1 MKKYFL
7 FYFLFCFTK
16 VYSQVSF
23 EYLKIMT
30 SAAQYTYIGITY
42 KPDDNWIRSS
52 DWNTIADLLSARQE
66 MYERGHSIC
75 RNEYVKLMNLVLI
88 NQSNKIK
95 LASFQE
101 KVKRWAEANYRN
113 IDLSIQSNV
122 NSVLKYYTALYDDPD
137 IRNEIKLLNELNAFY
152 RELSNSDPYKI
163 NKGVGF
169 DVINTVIQEVQT
181 YTSRQLTS
189 DLNSILLGV
198 RQRKYNE
205 FKNYVYKRFYSI
217 SKSSKVSN
225 GWHFVYFIEK
235 NGLNYGQRSVFVVN
249 GKVTIFKKFNGEDA
263 QIITGGTI
271 VNQYCQS
278 AVYSFMDAID
288 VFKNADV
295 ELFFMD

>member
-16 VYSQVSF
+16 AYSQVSF
-23 EYLKIMT
+23 EYLKIIT
-30 SAAQYTYIGITY
+30 SAAQYTYIGVTY
-42 KPDDNWIRSS
+42 RPDDNWIRSS
-52 DWNTIADLLSARQE
+52 DWNTISDLLSARQE

-122 NSVLKYYTALYDDPD
+122 NAVLKYYTALYDDPD
-137 IRNEIKLLNELNAFY
+137 IRNEIKLLNELNAY
-152 RELSNSDPYKI
+152 YQEIANSDPKKI
-163 NKGVGF
+163 NKGVVY
-169 DVINTVIQEVQT
+169 DHINTVIQEIKT
-181 YTSRQLTS
+181 YTSKQLTS
-189 DLNSILLGV
+189 DLSNIIIEL

-205 FKNYVYKRFYSI
+205 FKNYVYKRFYNI
-217 SKSSKVSN
+217 SKSPKVSN

-235 NGLNYGQRSVFVVN
+235 NGLSYGQRSVFVEN
-249 GKVTIFKKFNGEDA
+249 GKVTIFKTFNGEDA
-263 QIITGGTI
+263 QIISGGSI

-278 AVYSFMDAID
+278 AVHSFMDARG
-288 VFKNADV
+288 VFKNADL